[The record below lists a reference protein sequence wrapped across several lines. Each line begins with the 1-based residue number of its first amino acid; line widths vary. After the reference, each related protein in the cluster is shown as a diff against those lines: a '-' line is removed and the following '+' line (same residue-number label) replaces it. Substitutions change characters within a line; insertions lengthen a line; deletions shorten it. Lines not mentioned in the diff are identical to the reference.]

1 MIVITN
7 GSIYY
12 RLCCVKVLMVVLA
25 ITYGDAGFNAYYGV
39 AKELGLGRRWVLT
52 RVGGITNYYR
62 SGFQLLPVVES
73 GAKGLLPVVVLATG
87 VTAASGVLPVL
98 SDTAVAVRN
107 VASQLP
113 GLLLLG

>member
-1 MIVITN
+1 M
-7 GSIYY
+7 
-12 RLCCVKVLMVVLA
+12 
-25 ITYGDAGFNAYYGV
+25 
-39 AKELGLGRRWVLT
+39 
-52 RVGGITNYYR
+52 
-62 SGFQLLPVVES
+62 VES

-98 SDTAVAVRN
+98 SDTAVTVRN

>member
-25 ITYGDAGFNAYYGV
+25 GFNAYYGV

-52 RVGGITNYYR
+52 KVGGITNYYR

-73 GAKGLLPVVVLATG
+73 GAKGLLPVVVLSTG